1 MRRVLDMPSDLR
13 ALALTCSLKPSPDPS
28 SSESLA
34 RQVLDE
40 LTGHGVR
47 GESLRVVDH
56 RVSPGVAVDMG
67 QGDEWPVLR
76 EKLLAADILV
86 LATPTWVG
94 HMSSVAQRV
103 LERINAELSETDDEG
118 RPSMY
123 GKVAVIAVV
132 GNEDGAHKIVADCV
146 QALNDCGFTIPATGS
161 TYWNSEAMN
170 PKDYIDLDRTP
181 EPVAATTATVARN
194 AVHLARL
201 LRERQYPRP

>member
-1 MRRVLDMPSDLR
+1 MSSQLR
-13 ALALTCSLKPSPDPS
+13 ALALVCSLKPGSDPS
-28 SSESLA
+28 SSELLA

-40 LTGHGVR
+40 LSGHGVR
-47 GESLRVVDH
+47 GESVRVVDH

-67 QGDEWPVLR
+67 QGDEWPELR
-76 EKLLAADILV
+76 RKLVDADILV

-132 GNEDGAHKIVADCV
+132 GNEDGAHKIVADCA
-146 QALNDCGFTIPATGS
+146 QALNDTGFTIPATGS

-170 PKDYIDLDRTP
+170 PKDYIDLDETP
-181 EPVAATTATVARN
+181 EAVETTTATLARN
-194 AVHLARL
+194 AAHLARL
-201 LRERQYPRP
+201 LQAQGYPAS